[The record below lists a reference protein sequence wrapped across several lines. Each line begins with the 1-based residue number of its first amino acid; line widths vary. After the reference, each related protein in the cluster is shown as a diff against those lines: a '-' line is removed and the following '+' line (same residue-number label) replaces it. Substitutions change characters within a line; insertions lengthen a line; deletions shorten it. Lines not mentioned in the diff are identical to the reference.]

1 MNSITIRVFASLIEG
16 PHIDGNRLRMAYK
29 IRIYIIFEGRG
40 IHRNRVRGLI
50 RINQILRINRE
61 RHGLVVQIDL
71 WVQRSLHSDL
81 VAMNKRKT
89 ANTKNEIMAVF
100 PSHFKSCLK
109 MSGSNLAYWSIFLI
123 L

>member
-16 PHIDGNRLRMAYK
+16 SHIDGNRLRMIYK

-61 RHGLVVQIDL
+61 HHGLVV
-71 WVQRSLHSDL
+71 
-81 VAMNKRKT
+81 
-89 ANTKNEIMAVF
+89 
-100 PSHFKSCLK
+100 
-109 MSGSNLAYWSIFLI
+109 
-123 L
+123 